1 MTKCKKTYRLDA
13 DLVESLQAKA
23 DREGITATDA
33 VEAAIRA
40 YVRMSDAGPDEM
52 PYASHTD
59 GDAVLVDVLARQLET
74 KDGQIRDL
82 TKALLNAQEQGKAA
96 QVLQAAEKNASTLLG
111 DSESRGDGRRGLF
124 GRFFGGRREK

>member
-13 DLVESLQAKA
+13 DLVESLQAEA
-23 DREGITATDA
+23 DRRGITATDA

-40 YVRMSDAGPDEM
+40 YVQVPDAEPDEM
-52 PYASHTD
+52 PDASHTEHD
-59 GDAVLVDVLARQLET
+59 SALLDVLARQLDT
-74 KDGQIRDL
+74 KDEQIREL

-111 DSESRGDGRRGLF
+111 GSDSKEDDRRGFF
-124 GRFFGGRREK
+124 GRLFGGRRE